1 MRPAEFEEKE
11 YEFPLYR
18 QLQQSHP
25 VLWPP
30 GQVLEDYLGFD
41 AALLLRDPY
50 IWRLYGRRR
59 PLRGLSPYRFDW
71 PFLPKTHRHRLP
83 RFRANCFVQVKR
95 SEVGTRL
102 PKRLSA
108 LGTRR
113 PYFRFSLSTD
123 QQKTLEA
130 AARRA
135 SGKALF
141 IYAAPVFGKSRELF
155 LNMGAGTL
163 VQNSTFPDVLS
174 LKGHGAWYYN
184 EPGAHGVPNPDFEA
198 VRLPTFEQQL
208 TRLVAELGPP
218 EEVVSPGAA
227 LQTLRDQLQDAVR
240 EAEATAEPR
249 GAFLLDEW
257 RDLDVFATR
266 VDLPPA
272 VVSFL
277 AVDAFA
283 AHFNLLWLTVA

>member
-18 QLQQSHP
+18 QLQQTHRE
-25 VLWPP
+25 LWPP

-41 AALLLRDPY
+41 AALWLNDPY
-50 IWRLYGRRR
+50 IWRLYGRRH
-59 PLRGLSPYRFDW
+59 PLRGLSPYHFAW
-71 PFLPKTHRHRLP
+71 PLLPATHRHRLP
-83 RFRANCFVQVKR
+83 RFRTNCFVQVKR

-102 PKRLSA
+102 PKRLSP

-113 PYFRFSLSTD
+113 PYFRFSLTTD

-141 IYAAPVFGKSRELF
+141 IYAAPVFAKSKDLF
-155 LNMGAGTL
+155 LHMGAGTM
-163 VQNSTFPDVLS
+163 VQNSTFPEVLS

-184 EPGAHGVPNPDFEA
+184 EPGAHGVRNPDFEPI
-198 VRLPTFEQQL
+198 RLPTL
-208 TRLVAELGPP
+208 GDHLARLVDVQGASEQEL
-218 EEVVSPGAA
+218 SPSDA
-227 LQTLRDQLQDAVR
+227 LRELRGQLQDAVR
-240 EAEATAEPR
+240 EAEAAQETR
-249 GAFLLDEW
+249 GAFLMDEW
-257 RDLDVFATR
+257 RELDVLATR
-266 VDLPPA
+266 AEVPPA
-272 VVSFL
+272 VISFL
-277 AVDAFA
+277 GIEAFA